1 MCQHLRKELKE
12 GEFKYRRSEPV
23 FLDKGG
29 IMSCNG
35 KPLGKDEDLKRSE
48 HIWERGKGN
57 GSEYKR
63 GSQISNIKPE
73 GFDRPS

>member
-1 MCQHLRKELKE
+1 
-12 GEFKYRRSEPV
+12 
-23 FLDKGG
+23 
-29 IMSCNG
+29 MSCNG